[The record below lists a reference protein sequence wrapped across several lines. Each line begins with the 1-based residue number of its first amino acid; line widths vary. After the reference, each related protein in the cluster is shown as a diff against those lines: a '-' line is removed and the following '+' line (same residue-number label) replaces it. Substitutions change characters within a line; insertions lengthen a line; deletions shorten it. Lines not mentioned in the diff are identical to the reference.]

1 MKYLRL
7 QKFSVR
13 SRGSATA
20 AATATRTRH
29 ACLSS
34 LVVAR
39 KNGSALAPTHVCHA
53 RAEFEDTEKS
63 QQQESSMNQDN
74 SMVSLFF
81 SSFLFYKVKVTDGKT
96 KKKTGA
102 FFVHFVVFRLVSKSD
117 ESSSLEVRHVLAAA
131 ASAELEREK
140 PRRLNKRILSRIERP
155 VSSPCNCCVCSI
167 CCERERERGK
177 KEREARTLSPEKRR
191 WWSLPLPG
199 EEEVSK
205 RHFPSALQDRAR
217 RATEGR
223 WLVARTRSLGHCQGA
238 AAQVQDRWR
247 RGRNLGV

>member
-96 KKKTGA
+96 KKK
-102 FFVHFVVFRLVSKSD
+102 LV
-117 ESSSLEVRHVLAAA
+117 LF
-131 ASAELEREK
+131 
-140 PRRLNKRILSRIERP
+140 
-155 VSSPCNCCVCSI
+155 CSF
-167 CCERERERGK
+167 CGVPFSF
-177 KEREARTLSPEKRR
+177 KER
-191 WWSLPLPG
+191 
-199 EEEVSK
+199 
-205 RHFPSALQDRAR
+205 
-217 RATEGR
+217 
-223 WLVARTRSLGHCQGA
+223 
-238 AAQVQDRWR
+238 
-247 RGRNLGV
+247 

>member
-1 MKYLRL
+1 MTGFRAKSNLLSREEEERRRRKRSGARNERPERERERERKRERGTKMKYLRL

-96 KKKTGA
+96 KKNWC
-102 FFVHFVVFRLVSKSD
+102 FF
-117 ESSSLEVRHVLAAA
+117 
-131 ASAELEREK
+131 
-140 PRRLNKRILSRIERP
+140 
-155 VSSPCNCCVCSI
+155 CSF
-167 CCERERERGK
+167 CGVPFSF
-177 KEREARTLSPEKRR
+177 KER
-191 WWSLPLPG
+191 
-199 EEEVSK
+199 
-205 RHFPSALQDRAR
+205 
-217 RATEGR
+217 
-223 WLVARTRSLGHCQGA
+223 
-238 AAQVQDRWR
+238 
-247 RGRNLGV
+247 